1 MIKFIKMKQKE
12 IELKTRIYTY
22 ALGILDE
29 KEDIIEIAKNIFEVI
44 KGKSGSDFE
53 QILVT
58 KLAEVIRDNSES
70 AKDEKN
76 AE

>member
-70 AKDEKN
+70 AKDETN